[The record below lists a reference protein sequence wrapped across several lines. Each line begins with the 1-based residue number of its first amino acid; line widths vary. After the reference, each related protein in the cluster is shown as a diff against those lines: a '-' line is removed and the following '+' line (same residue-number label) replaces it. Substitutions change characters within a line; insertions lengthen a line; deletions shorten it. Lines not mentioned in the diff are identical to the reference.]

1 MGGEEG
7 KEGREGTLVAC
18 GEEERVRVGG
28 NVMVGPCVAVY
39 TLVVYEQSLNH
50 LSL

>member
-1 MGGEEG
+1 MLLGGRRKG
-7 KEGREGTLVAC
+7 GRVAC